1 MARETPQFMSNNR
14 SQENSFSTD
23 PYQVL
28 PNVQIAQSNVKKFTN
43 RFVLALVVVLAL
55 ISVIYGGYQYWY
67 LRQVNPPGDPAAAEI
82 FTVTETDDLVSMSKR
97 LEQEGFIVNDSVF
110 RSYVSSKGG
119 FEVTAGFYT
128 LKPHDHVGNILR
140 VLRTPPN
147 ETLTKVTFPEGFTLG
162 QMAQRLGEE
171 VKSVR
176 ESDFLSKT
184 GDTSAEIS
192 AVRSV
197 YQPDA
202 TTSLEGLLFPDTYLI
217 SGDQT
222 ATQVA
227 QQMLKLMERVGRQEG
242 LDDSLN
248 VVGLSPYEV
257 ITIASIIEREAKV
270 AEDRAKI
277 SRVIYNRLNLNMP
290 LEIDATLLYKQN
302 PDLLFVELK
311 AIDSPYN
318 SYLYT
323 GLPPTP
329 IANPGRAAIN
339 AALNP
344 AANPSAGDPICREIT
359 DGSPCLY
366 LYYVLSD
373 KDGHHKFAATLA
385 QHQANVQ
392 AAIIAGV
399 L

>member
-1 MARETPQFMSNNR
+1 MNQGLSPTEDPDH
-14 SQENSFSTD
+14 D

-28 PNVQIAQSNVKKFTN
+28 PTIRVN
-43 RFVLALVVVLAL
+43 RRFSRTVVNRLALLTVSVLALVA
-55 ISVIYGGYQYWY
+55 VIYGAYQFWY
-67 LRQVNPPGDPAAAEI
+67 LRQVNPSGDPSAAEI
-82 FTVTETDDLVSMSKR
+82 FTITETDDLLTISKR

-119 FEVTAGFYT
+119 LEVAAGFYT
-128 LKPHDHVGNILR
+128 VQPLDHVGNILR
-140 VLRTPPN
+140 ILRTPPN
-147 ETLTKVTFPEGFTLG
+147 ETLTKITFPEGFTLA

-171 VKSVR
+171 VKSVN
-176 ESDFLSKT
+176 ESDFLLKT
-184 GDTSAEIS
+184 GDTLAEIS

-197 YQPDA
+197 YQPESI
-202 TTSLEGLLFPDTYLI
+202 TTLEGLLFPDTYLI
-217 SGDQT
+217 NGDQT

-242 LDDSLN
+242 LDDSMN
-248 VVGLSPYEV
+248 TVGLTPYEV
-257 ITIASIIEREAKV
+257 LTIASIIEREAKV
-270 AEDRAKI
+270 PEDRAKI
-277 SRVIYNRLNLNMP
+277 SRVIYNRLSLGMP
-290 LEIDATLLYKQN
+290 LEIDATLFYKQN
-302 PDLLFVELK
+302 TDLPFLELK

-329 IANPGRAAIN
+329 ISNPGRAAIN

-344 AANPSAGDPICREIT
+344 APNPSSGDPICREIT
-359 DGSPCLY
+359 DGSPCSY

-373 KDGHHKFAATLA
+373 KDGHHVFAATLA
-385 QHQANVQ
+385 QHQINVQ
-392 AAIIAGV
+392 AAIVAGV

>member
-1 MARETPQFMSNNR
+1 MNHDLS
-14 SQENSFSTD
+14 STEDPDQD

-28 PNVQIAQSNVKKFTN
+28 PTIYVNKRFSQTLIN
-43 RFVLALVVVLAL
+43 RVALLTVSVLALVA
-55 ISVIYGGYQYWY
+55 VIYGGYQFWY
-67 LRQVNPPGDPAAAEI
+67 LRQVNPSGDPAAAEI
-82 FTVTETDDLVSMSKR
+82 FTITETDDLLTVSKR

-119 FEVTAGFYT
+119 LEIAAGFYT
-128 LKPHDHVGNILR
+128 LKPLDHVGNILR
-140 VLRTPPN
+140 ILKTPPN
-147 ETLTKVTFPEGFTLG
+147 ETLTKITFPEGFTLA

-171 VKSVR
+171 VKSVN
-176 ESDFLSKT
+176 ESDFLLKT

-197 YQPDA
+197 YQPESI
-202 TTSLEGLLFPDTYLI
+202 TTLEGLLFPDTYLI
-217 SGDQT
+217 NGDQT

-242 LDDSLN
+242 LDDSMN
-248 VVGLSPYEV
+248 AVGLSPYEV
-257 ITIASIIEREAKV
+257 LTIASIIEREAKV
-270 AEDRAKI
+270 PEDRAKI
-277 SRVIYNRLNLNMP
+277 SRVIYNRLSLGMP
-290 LEIDATLLYKQN
+290 LEIDATLFYKQN
-302 PDLLFVELK
+302 TDLLFLELK

-318 SYLYT
+318 TYLYT

-329 IANPGRAAIN
+329 ISNPGRAAIN

-344 AANPSAGDPICREIT
+344 APNPSSGDPICREIT
-359 DGSPCLY
+359 DGSPCSY

-373 KDGHHKFAATLA
+373 KDGHHVFAASLA
-385 QHQANVQ
+385 QHQINVQ
-392 AAIIAGV
+392 AAIVAGV

>member
-1 MARETPQFMSNNR
+1 MNHDLS
-14 SQENSFSTD
+14 STEDPDQD

-28 PNVQIAQSNVKKFTN
+28 PTIYVNKRFSQTLIN
-43 RFVLALVVVLAL
+43 RVALLTVSVLALVA
-55 ISVIYGGYQYWY
+55 VIYGGYQFWY
-67 LRQVNPPGDPAAAEI
+67 LRQVNPSGDPAAAEI
-82 FTVTETDDLVSMSKR
+82 FTITETDDLLTVIKR

-119 FEVTAGFYT
+119 LEIAAGFYT
-128 LKPHDHVGNILR
+128 LKPLDHVGNILR
-140 VLRTPPN
+140 ILRTPPN
-147 ETLTKVTFPEGFTLG
+147 ETLTKITFPEGFTLA

-171 VKSVR
+171 VKSVN
-176 ESDFLSKT
+176 ESDFLLKT

-197 YQPDA
+197 YQPESI
-202 TTSLEGLLFPDTYLI
+202 TTLEGLLFPDTYLI
-217 SGDQT
+217 NGDQT

-242 LDDSLN
+242 LDDSMN
-248 VVGLSPYEV
+248 AVGLSPYEV
-257 ITIASIIEREAKV
+257 LTIASIIEREAKV
-270 AEDRAKI
+270 PEDRAKI
-277 SRVIYNRLNLNMP
+277 SRVIYNRLSLGMP
-290 LEIDATLLYKQN
+290 LEIDATLFYKQN
-302 PDLLFVELK
+302 TDLLFLELK

-318 SYLYT
+318 TYLYT

-329 IANPGRAAIN
+329 ISNPGRAAIN

-344 AANPSAGDPICREIT
+344 APNPSSGDPICREIT

-373 KDGHHKFAATLA
+373 KDGHHVFAASLA
-385 QHQANVQ
+385 QHQINVQ
-392 AAIIAGV
+392 AAIVAGV

>member
-1 MARETPQFMSNNR
+1 MNQGLSPTEDSDH
-14 SQENSFSTD
+14 D

-28 PNVQIAQSNVKKFTN
+28 PTIRVN
-43 RFVLALVVVLAL
+43 RRFSQTVVNRLALLTVFVLALVA
-55 ISVIYGGYQYWY
+55 VIYGAYQFWY
-67 LRQVNPPGDPAAAEI
+67 LRQVNPSGDPAAAEI
-82 FTVTETDDLVSMSKR
+82 FTITETDDLLTISKR

-119 FEVTAGFYT
+119 LEVAAGFYT
-128 LKPHDHVGNILR
+128 VKPLDHVGNILR

-147 ETLTKVTFPEGFTLG
+147 ETLTKITFPEGFTLA
-162 QMAQRLGEE
+162 QMAQRLGDE
-171 VKSVR
+171 VKSVN
-176 ESDFLSKT
+176 ESDFLLKT
-184 GDTSAEIS
+184 GDTPAEIS

-197 YQPDA
+197 YQPESI
-202 TTSLEGLLFPDTYLI
+202 TSLEGLLFPDTYLI
-217 SGDQT
+217 NGDQT

-242 LDDSLN
+242 LDDSMN
-248 VVGLSPYEV
+248 AVGLTPYEV
-257 ITIASIIEREAKV
+257 LTIASIIEREAKV
-270 AEDRAKI
+270 PEDRAKI
-277 SRVIYNRLNLNMP
+277 SRVIYNRLSLGMP
-290 LEIDATLLYKQN
+290 LEIDATLFYKQN
-302 PDLLFVELK
+302 TDLPFLELK

-329 IANPGRAAIN
+329 ISNPGRAAIN

-344 AANPSAGDPICREIT
+344 APNPSSGDPICREIT
-359 DGSPCLY
+359 DGSPCSY

-373 KDGHHKFAATLA
+373 KDGHHVFAATLA
-385 QHQANVQ
+385 QHQINVQ
-392 AAIIAGV
+392 AAIVAGV

>member
-1 MARETPQFMSNNR
+1 MNQGLSPTEDPDH
-14 SQENSFSTD
+14 D

-28 PNVQIAQSNVKKFTN
+28 PTIRVN
-43 RFVLALVVVLAL
+43 RRFSRTVVNRLALLTVSVLALVP
-55 ISVIYGGYQYWY
+55 VIYGAYQFWY
-67 LRQVNPPGDPAAAEI
+67 LRQVNPSGDPSAAEI
-82 FTVTETDDLVSMSKR
+82 FTITETDDLLTISKR

-119 FEVTAGFYT
+119 LEVAAGFYT
-128 LKPHDHVGNILR
+128 VQPLDHVGNILR
-140 VLRTPPN
+140 ILRTPPN
-147 ETLTKVTFPEGFTLG
+147 ETLTKITFPEGFTLA

-171 VKSVR
+171 VKSVN
-176 ESDFLSKT
+176 ESDFLLKT
-184 GDTSAEIS
+184 GDTLAEIS

-197 YQPDA
+197 YQPESI
-202 TTSLEGLLFPDTYLI
+202 TTLEGLLFPDTYLI
-217 SGDQT
+217 NGDQT

-242 LDDSLN
+242 LDDSMN
-248 VVGLSPYEV
+248 AVGLSPYEV
-257 ITIASIIEREAKV
+257 LTIASIIEREAKV
-270 AEDRAKI
+270 PEDRAKI
-277 SRVIYNRLNLNMP
+277 SRVIYNRLSLGMP
-290 LEIDATLLYKQN
+290 LEIDATLFYKQN
-302 PDLLFVELK
+302 TDLPFLELK

-329 IANPGRAAIN
+329 ISNPGRAAIN

-344 AANPSAGDPICREIT
+344 APNPSSGDPICREIT
-359 DGSPCLY
+359 DGSPCSY

-373 KDGHHKFAATLA
+373 KDGHHVFAATLA
-385 QHQANVQ
+385 QHQINVQ
-392 AAIIAGV
+392 AAIVAGV

>member
-1 MARETPQFMSNNR
+1 MSNKANN
-14 SQENSFSTD
+14 EDDLEID

-28 PNVQIAQSNVKKFTN
+28 PDIHIQKMVSRKIVNRIAL
-43 RFVLALVVVLAL
+43 FVVSILAIV
-55 ISVIYGGYQYWY
+55 SVIYGGYQFWY
-67 LRQVNPPGDPAAAEI
+67 LRQVNPPGDPGAAEI
-82 FTVTETDDLVSMSKR
+82 FTVTESDDLIAISKR

-119 FEVTAGFYT
+119 LDISAGFFT
-128 LKPHDHVGNILR
+128 LKPRDHVGNILR

-147 ETLTKVTFPEGFTLG
+147 ETLTKVTFPEGFTLE
-162 QMAQRLGEE
+162 QIAERLGEE
-171 VKSVR
+171 IKSVT
-176 ESDFLSKT
+176 ESDFLTKT
-184 GDTSAEIS
+184 GGTATEIS
-192 AVRSV
+192 AVRSL
-197 YQPDA
+197 YQPESV
-202 TTSLEGLLFPDTYLI
+202 TTLEGLLFPDTYLV
-217 SGDQT
+217 SGDET

-242 LDDSLN
+242 LDDSLIS
-248 VVGLSPYEV
+248 VGLTPYEV
-257 ITIASIIEREAKV
+257 LTIASIIEREAKV
-270 AEDRAKI
+270 PEDRAKI
-277 SRVIYNRLNLNMP
+277 SRVIYNRLTIGMP
-290 LEIDATLLYKQN
+290 LEIDATLFYQQD
-302 PDLLFVELK
+302 PDLPFLELK
-311 AIDSPYN
+311 ALDSPYN

-329 IANPGRAAIN
+329 ISNPGRAAIN

-344 AANPSAGDPICREIT
+344 APNPSAGDPICREIT

-366 LYYVLSD
+366 LYYVLYD
-373 KDGHHKFAATLA
+373 KDGHHKFASTLA

>member
-1 MARETPQFMSNNR
+1 MNQGLSPTEDPDH
-14 SQENSFSTD
+14 D

-28 PNVQIAQSNVKKFTN
+28 PTIRVN
-43 RFVLALVVVLAL
+43 RRFSQTVVNRLALLTVFVLALVA
-55 ISVIYGGYQYWY
+55 VIYGAYQFWY
-67 LRQVNPPGDPAAAEI
+67 LRQVNPSGDPAAAEI
-82 FTVTETDDLVSMSKR
+82 FTITETDDLLTISKR

-119 FEVTAGFYT
+119 LEVAAGFYT
-128 LKPHDHVGNILR
+128 VKPLDHVGNILR
-140 VLRTPPN
+140 ILRTPPN
-147 ETLTKVTFPEGFTLG
+147 ETLTKITFPEGFTLA

-171 VKSVR
+171 VKSVN
-176 ESDFLSKT
+176 ESDFLLKT
-184 GDTSAEIS
+184 GDTPAEIS

-197 YQPDA
+197 YQPESI
-202 TTSLEGLLFPDTYLI
+202 TSLEGLLFPDTYLI
-217 SGDQT
+217 NGDQT

-242 LDDSLN
+242 LDDSMN
-248 VVGLSPYEV
+248 AVGLTPYQV
-257 ITIASIIEREAKV
+257 LTIASIIEREAKV
-270 AEDRAKI
+270 PEDRAKI
-277 SRVIYNRLNLNMP
+277 SRVIYNRLSLGMP
-290 LEIDATLLYKQN
+290 LEIDATLFYKQN
-302 PDLLFVELK
+302 TDLPFLELK

-329 IANPGRAAIN
+329 ISNPGRAAIN

-344 AANPSAGDPICREIT
+344 APNPSSGDPICREIT
-359 DGSPCLY
+359 DGSPCSY

-373 KDGHHKFAATLA
+373 KDGHHVFAATLA
-385 QHQANVQ
+385 QHQINVQ
-392 AAIIAGV
+392 AAIVAGV

>member
-1 MARETPQFMSNNR
+1 MSNTANY
-14 SQENSFSTD
+14 EDDLEID

-28 PNVQIAQSNVKKFTN
+28 PDVHIQKMVSRKIVN
-43 RFVLALVVVLAL
+43 RIALVVVSVLA
-55 ISVIYGGYQYWY
+55 IVSVIYGGYQFWY
-67 LRQVNPPGDPAAAEI
+67 LRQVNPPGDPGAAEI
-82 FTVTETDDLVSMSKR
+82 FTVTESDDLIAISKR

-119 FEVTAGFYT
+119 LDVSAGFFT
-128 LKPHDHVGNILR
+128 LKPRDHVGNILR

-147 ETLTKVTFPEGFTLG
+147 ETLTKVTFPEGFTLE
-162 QMAQRLGEE
+162 QIAERLGEE
-171 VKSVR
+171 IKSVT
-176 ESDFLSKT
+176 ESDFLTKT
-184 GDTSAEIS
+184 GGTATEIS
-192 AVRSV
+192 AVRSI
-197 YQPDA
+197 YQPESV
-202 TTSLEGLLFPDTYLI
+202 TTLEGLLFPDTYLV
-217 SGDQT
+217 SGDET

-242 LDDSLN
+242 LDDSLMS
-248 VVGLSPYEV
+248 VGLTPYEV
-257 ITIASIIEREAKV
+257 LTIASIIEREAKV
-270 AEDRAKI
+270 PEDRAKI
-277 SRVIYNRLNLNMP
+277 SRVIYNRLTIGMP
-290 LEIDATLLYKQN
+290 LEIDATLFYKQD
-302 PDLLFVELK
+302 PDVPFLELK

-329 IANPGRAAIN
+329 ISNPGRAAIN

-344 AANPSAGDPICREIT
+344 APNPSAGDPICREIT

-366 LYYVLSD
+366 LYYVLYD
-373 KDGHHKFAATLA
+373 KDGHHKFASTLA

>member
-1 MARETPQFMSNNR
+1 MNQGLSLTEDSDH
-14 SQENSFSTD
+14 D

-28 PNVQIAQSNVKKFTN
+28 PTIRVN
-43 RFVLALVVVLAL
+43 RRFSQTVVNRLALLTVSVLALVA
-55 ISVIYGGYQYWY
+55 VIYGAYQFWY
-67 LRQVNPPGDPAAAEI
+67 LRQVNPSGDPAAAEI
-82 FTVTETDDLVSMSKR
+82 FTIAETDDLLTISKR

-119 FEVTAGFYT
+119 LEVAAGFYT
-128 LKPHDHVGNILR
+128 VQPLDHVGNILR
-140 VLRTPPN
+140 ILRTPPN
-147 ETLTKVTFPEGFTLG
+147 ETLTKITFPEGFTLA

-171 VKSVR
+171 VKSVD
-176 ESDFLSKT
+176 ESDFLLKT
-184 GDTSAEIS
+184 GDTPAEIS

-197 YQPDA
+197 YQPESI
-202 TTSLEGLLFPDTYLI
+202 TSLEGLLFPDTYLI
-217 SGDQT
+217 NGDQT

-242 LDDSLN
+242 LDDSMN
-248 VVGLSPYEV
+248 AVGLTPYEV
-257 ITIASIIEREAKV
+257 LTIASIIEREAKV
-270 AEDRAKI
+270 PEDRAKI
-277 SRVIYNRLNLNMP
+277 SRVIYNRLSLGMP
-290 LEIDATLLYKQN
+290 LEIDATLFYKQN
-302 PDLLFVELK
+302 TDLPFLELK

-329 IANPGRAAIN
+329 ISNPGRAAIN

-344 AANPSAGDPICREIT
+344 APNPSSGDPICREIT
-359 DGSPCLY
+359 DGSPCSY

-373 KDGHHKFAATLA
+373 KDGHHVFAATLA
-385 QHQANVQ
+385 QHQINVQ
-392 AAIIAGV
+392 AAIVAGV

>member
-1 MARETPQFMSNNR
+1 MSR
-14 SQENSFSTD
+14 GLSPTEDPDHD

-28 PNVQIAQSNVKKFTN
+28 PTIRVN
-43 RFVLALVVVLAL
+43 RRFSQTVVNRLALLTVFVLALVA
-55 ISVIYGGYQYWY
+55 VIYGAYQFWY
-67 LRQVNPPGDPAAAEI
+67 LRQVNPSGDPAAAEI
-82 FTVTETDDLVSMSKR
+82 FTITETDDLLTISKR

-119 FEVTAGFYT
+119 LEVAAGFYT
-128 LKPHDHVGNILR
+128 VKPLDHVGNILR
-140 VLRTPPN
+140 ILRTPPN
-147 ETLTKVTFPEGFTLG
+147 ETLTKITFPEGFTLS

-171 VKSVR
+171 VKSVN
-176 ESDFLSKT
+176 ESDFLLKT
-184 GDTSAEIS
+184 GDTPAEIS

-197 YQPDA
+197 YQPESI
-202 TTSLEGLLFPDTYLI
+202 TSLEGLLFPDTYLI
-217 SGDQT
+217 NGDQT

-242 LDDSLN
+242 LDDSMN
-248 VVGLSPYEV
+248 AVGLTPYEV
-257 ITIASIIEREAKV
+257 LTIASIIEREAKV
-270 AEDRAKI
+270 PEDRAKI
-277 SRVIYNRLNLNMP
+277 SRVIYNRLSLGMP
-290 LEIDATLLYKQN
+290 LEIDATLFYKQN
-302 PDLLFVELK
+302 TDLPFLELK

-329 IANPGRAAIN
+329 ISNPGRAAIN

-344 AANPSAGDPICREIT
+344 APNPSSGDPICREIT
-359 DGSPCLY
+359 DGSPCSY

-373 KDGHHKFAATLA
+373 KDGHHVFAATLA
-385 QHQANVQ
+385 QHQINVQ
-392 AAIIAGV
+392 AAIVAGV

>member
-1 MARETPQFMSNNR
+1 MSNKANY
-14 SQENSFSTD
+14 EDDLEID

-28 PNVQIAQSNVKKFTN
+28 PDVHIQKMVSRKIVN
-43 RFVLALVVVLAL
+43 RIALVVVSVLA
-55 ISVIYGGYQYWY
+55 IVSVIYGGYQFWY
-67 LRQVNPPGDPAAAEI
+67 LRQVNPPGDPGAAEI
-82 FTVTETDDLVSMSKR
+82 FTVTESDDLIAISKR

-119 FEVTAGFYT
+119 LDVSAGFFT
-128 LKPHDHVGNILR
+128 LKPRDHVGNILR

-147 ETLTKVTFPEGFTLG
+147 ETLTKVTFPEGFTLE
-162 QMAQRLGEE
+162 QIAERLGEE
-171 VKSVR
+171 IKSVT
-176 ESDFLSKT
+176 ESDFLTKT
-184 GDTSAEIS
+184 GGTATEIS
-192 AVRSV
+192 AVRSI
-197 YQPDA
+197 YQPESV
-202 TTSLEGLLFPDTYLI
+202 TTLEGLLFPDTYLV
-217 SGDQT
+217 SGDET

-242 LDDSLN
+242 LDDSLMS
-248 VVGLSPYEV
+248 VGLTPYEV
-257 ITIASIIEREAKV
+257 LTIASIIEREAKV
-270 AEDRAKI
+270 PEDRAKI
-277 SRVIYNRLNLNMP
+277 SRVIYNRLTIGMP
-290 LEIDATLLYKQN
+290 LEIDATLFYKQD
-302 PDLLFVELK
+302 PDVPFLELK

-329 IANPGRAAIN
+329 ISNPGRAAIN

-344 AANPSAGDPICREIT
+344 APNPSAGDPICREIT

-366 LYYVLSD
+366 LYYVLYD
-373 KDGHHKFAATLA
+373 KDGHHKFASTLA

>member
-1 MARETPQFMSNNR
+1 MSNKANN
-14 SQENSFSTD
+14 EDDLEID

-28 PNVQIAQSNVKKFTN
+28 PDVHIQKIVSRKIVN
-43 RFVLALVVVLAL
+43 RIALVVISVLA
-55 ISVIYGGYQYWY
+55 IVSVIYGGYQFWY
-67 LRQVNPPGDPAAAEI
+67 LRQVNPPGDPGAAEI
-82 FTVTETDDLVSMSKR
+82 FTVTESDDLIAISKR

-119 FEVTAGFYT
+119 LDVSAGFFT
-128 LKPHDHVGNILR
+128 LKPRDHVGNILR

-147 ETLTKVTFPEGFTLG
+147 ETLTKVTFPEGFTLE
-162 QMAQRLGEE
+162 QIAERLGEE
-171 VKSVR
+171 IKSVT
-176 ESDFLSKT
+176 ESDFLTKT
-184 GDTSAEIS
+184 GGTATEIS
-192 AVRSV
+192 AVRSI
-197 YQPDA
+197 YQPESV
-202 TTSLEGLLFPDTYLI
+202 TTLEGLLFPDTYLV
-217 SGDQT
+217 SGDET

-242 LDDSLN
+242 LDDSLMS
-248 VVGLSPYEV
+248 VGLTPYEV
-257 ITIASIIEREAKV
+257 LTIASIIEREAKV
-270 AEDRAKI
+270 PEDRAKI
-277 SRVIYNRLNLNMP
+277 SRVIYNRLTIGMP
-290 LEIDATLLYKQN
+290 LEIDATLFYKQD
-302 PDLLFVELK
+302 PDVPFLELK

-329 IANPGRAAIN
+329 ISNPGRAAIN

-344 AANPSAGDPICREIT
+344 APNPSAGDPICREIT

-366 LYYVLSD
+366 LYYVLYD
-373 KDGHHKFAATLA
+373 KDGHHKFASTLA

>member
-1 MARETPQFMSNNR
+1 MSNKTNY
-14 SQENSFSTD
+14 EDDLEID

-28 PNVQIAQSNVKKFTN
+28 PDVHIQKMVSRKIVN
-43 RFVLALVVVLAL
+43 RIALVVVSILA
-55 ISVIYGGYQYWY
+55 IVSVIYGGYQFWY
-67 LRQVNPPGDPAAAEI
+67 LRQVNPPGDPGAAEI
-82 FTVTETDDLVSMSKR
+82 FTVTESDDLIAISKR

-119 FEVTAGFYT
+119 LDISAGFFT
-128 LKPHDHVGNILR
+128 LKPRDHVGNILR

-147 ETLTKVTFPEGFTLG
+147 ETLTKVTFPEGFTLE
-162 QMAQRLGEE
+162 QIAERLGEE
-171 VKSVR
+171 IKSVT
-176 ESDFLSKT
+176 ESDFLTKT
-184 GDTSAEIS
+184 GGTATEIS
-192 AVRSV
+192 AVRSI
-197 YQPDA
+197 YQPESV
-202 TTSLEGLLFPDTYLI
+202 TTLEGLLFPDTYLV
-217 SGDQT
+217 SGDET

-242 LDDSLN
+242 LDDSLMS
-248 VVGLSPYEV
+248 VGLTPYEV
-257 ITIASIIEREAKV
+257 LTIASIIEREAKV
-270 AEDRAKI
+270 PEDRAKI
-277 SRVIYNRLNLNMP
+277 SRVIYNRLTIGMP
-290 LEIDATLLYKQN
+290 LEIDATLFYKQD
-302 PDLLFVELK
+302 PDVPFLELK

-329 IANPGRAAIN
+329 ISNPGRAAIN

-344 AANPSAGDPICREIT
+344 APNPSAGDPICREIT

-366 LYYVLSD
+366 LYYVLYD
-373 KDGHHKFAATLA
+373 KDGHHKFASTLA

>member
-1 MARETPQFMSNNR
+1 MSNKANN
-14 SQENSFSTD
+14 ENDLEID

-28 PNVQIAQSNVKKFTN
+28 PDIHIQKMVSRKIVN
-43 RFVLALVVVLAL
+43 RIALVVVSILA
-55 ISVIYGGYQYWY
+55 IVSVIYGGYQFWY
-67 LRQVNPPGDPAAAEI
+67 LRQVNPPGDPGAAEI
-82 FTVTETDDLVSMSKR
+82 FTVTESDDLIAISKR

-119 FEVTAGFYT
+119 LDVSAGFFT
-128 LKPHDHVGNILR
+128 LKPRDHVGNILR

-147 ETLTKVTFPEGFTLG
+147 ETLTKVTFPEGFTLE
-162 QMAQRLGEE
+162 QIAERLGEE
-171 VKSVR
+171 IKSVT
-176 ESDFLSKT
+176 ESDFLTKT
-184 GDTSAEIS
+184 GGTATEIS
-192 AVRSV
+192 AVRSI
-197 YQPDA
+197 YQPESV
-202 TTSLEGLLFPDTYLI
+202 TTLEGLLFPDTYLV
-217 SGDQT
+217 SGDET

-242 LDDSLN
+242 LDDSLMS
-248 VVGLSPYEV
+248 VGLTPYEV
-257 ITIASIIEREAKV
+257 LTIASIIEREAKV
-270 AEDRAKI
+270 PEDRAKI
-277 SRVIYNRLNLNMP
+277 SRVIYNRLTIGMP
-290 LEIDATLLYKQN
+290 LEIDATLFYKQD
-302 PDLLFVELK
+302 PDVPFLELK

-329 IANPGRAAIN
+329 ISNPGRAAIN

-344 AANPSAGDPICREIT
+344 APNPSAGDPICREIT

-366 LYYVLSD
+366 LYYVLYD
-373 KDGHHKFAATLA
+373 KDGHHKFASTLA

>member
-1 MARETPQFMSNNR
+1 MNQGLSPTEDPDH
-14 SQENSFSTD
+14 D
-23 PYQVL
+23 PYQVF
-28 PNVQIAQSNVKKFTN
+28 PTIRVN
-43 RFVLALVVVLAL
+43 RRFSRTVVNRLALLTVSVLALVP
-55 ISVIYGGYQYWY
+55 VIYGAYQFWY
-67 LRQVNPPGDPAAAEI
+67 LRQVNPSGDPSAAEI
-82 FTVTETDDLVSMSKR
+82 FTITETDDLLTISKR

-119 FEVTAGFYT
+119 LEVAAGFYT
-128 LKPHDHVGNILR
+128 VQPLDHVGNILR
-140 VLRTPPN
+140 ILRTPPN
-147 ETLTKVTFPEGFTLG
+147 ETLTKITFPEGFTLA

-171 VKSVR
+171 VKSVN
-176 ESDFLSKT
+176 ESDFLLKT
-184 GDTSAEIS
+184 GDTLAEIS

-197 YQPDA
+197 YQPESI
-202 TTSLEGLLFPDTYLI
+202 TTLEGLLFPDTYLI
-217 SGDQT
+217 NGDQT

-242 LDDSLN
+242 LDDSMN
-248 VVGLSPYEV
+248 TVGLTPYEV
-257 ITIASIIEREAKV
+257 LTIASIIEREAKV
-270 AEDRAKI
+270 PEDRAKI
-277 SRVIYNRLNLNMP
+277 SRVIYNRLSLGMP
-290 LEIDATLLYKQN
+290 LEIDATLFYKQN
-302 PDLLFVELK
+302 TDLPFLELK

-329 IANPGRAAIN
+329 ISNPGRAAIN

-344 AANPSAGDPICREIT
+344 APNPSSGDPICREIT

-373 KDGHHKFAATLA
+373 KDGHHVFAATLA
-385 QHQANVQ
+385 QHQINVQ
-392 AAIIAGV
+392 AAIVAGV

>member
-1 MARETPQFMSNNR
+1 MNN
-14 SQENSFSTD
+14 EIDNGDDLDID

-28 PNVQIAQSNVKKFTN
+28 PEVHLQRVVSRKIVNRIAVSVVL
-43 RFVLALVVVLAL
+43 VLAIV
-55 ISVIYGGYQYWY
+55 SVIYGGYQYWY
-67 LRQVNPPGDPAAAEI
+67 LRQVNPPGDPGAAEI
-82 FTVTETDDLVSMSKR
+82 FTITESDDLMSVSKR
-97 LEQEGFIVNDSVF
+97 LEQQGFIVNDSVF

-119 FEVTAGFYT
+119 LEIAAGFYT
-128 LKPHDHVGNILR
+128 IKPKDHVGNILR

-147 ETLTKVTFPEGFTLG
+147 ETLTKVTFPEGFTLS
-162 QMAQRLGEE
+162 QIAQRLGEE
-171 VKSVR
+171 VKSIN
-176 ESDFLSKT
+176 EEDFLTKT
-184 GDTSAEIS
+184 GDTPAEIS
-192 AVRSV
+192 AVRSI
-197 YQPDA
+197 YQPESV
-202 TTSLEGLLFPDTYLI
+202 TTLEGLLFPDTYLV
-217 SGDQT
+217 SGDET

-248 VVGLSPYEV
+248 SVGLTPYEV
-257 ITIASIIEREAKV
+257 LTIASIVEREAKV
-270 AEDRAKI
+270 PEDRAKI
-277 SRVIYNRLNLNMP
+277 SRVIYNRLTLNMP

-302 PDLLFVELK
+302 PDLPFVELK

-318 SYLYT
+318 TYLHT

-329 IANPGRAAIN
+329 ISNPGRAAIN

-344 AANPSAGDPICREIT
+344 APNPSAGDPICREIT

-373 KDGHHKFAATLA
+373 KDGHHVFASTLA

-392 AAIIAGV
+392 TAIIAGV

>member
-1 MARETPQFMSNNR
+1 MSNQVLGPEQI
-14 SQENSFSTD
+14 SDHLTENFSVD
-23 PYQVL
+23 PYRVL
-28 PNVQIAQSNVKKFTN
+28 PEVRVARTLNKKIINRIALS
-43 RFVLALVVVLAL
+43 VVVMLAFGA
-55 ISVIYGGYQYWY
+55 VIYGGYQFWY

-82 FTVTETDDLVSMSKR
+82 FTITETDDLVSVSKR

-119 FEVTAGFYT
+119 LDIAAGYYT
-128 LKPHDHVGNILR
+128 LEPRDHVGNILR

-147 ETLTKVTFPEGFTLG
+147 ETLTKVTFPEGFTLQ
-162 QMAQRLGEE
+162 QMAQRIGEV
-171 VKSVR
+171 VKSVN
-176 ESDFLSKT
+176 ESDFLTKT
-184 GDTSAEIS
+184 GGTPAEIS

-202 TTSLEGLLFPDTYLI
+202 VTSLEGLLFPDTYLI

-242 LDDSLN
+242 LDDSMN
-248 VVGLSPYEV
+248 SVGLSPYEV
-257 ITIASIIEREAKV
+257 LTIASIIEREAKV
-270 AEDRAKI
+270 PEDRAKI
-277 SRVIYNRLNLNMP
+277 SRVLYNRLTLGMP
-290 LEIDATLLYKQN
+290 LEVDATLLYKQN
-302 PDLLFVELK
+302 PDLPFLELK

-318 SYLYT
+318 TYLYA

-329 IANPGRAAIN
+329 IANPGRAAIK

-344 AANPSAGDPICREIT
+344 APNPSAGDPICREIT
-359 DGSPCLY
+359 DGSPCMY
-366 LYYVLSD
+366 IYYVLSD
-373 KDGHHKFAATLA
+373 KDGNHKFAATLA